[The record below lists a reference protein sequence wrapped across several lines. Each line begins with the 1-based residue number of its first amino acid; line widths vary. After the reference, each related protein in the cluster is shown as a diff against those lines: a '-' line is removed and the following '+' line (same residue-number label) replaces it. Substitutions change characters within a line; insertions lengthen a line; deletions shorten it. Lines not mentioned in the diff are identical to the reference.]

1 MVANNGHVTPNII
14 NHTQKL
20 MAKLALLTSDFLHFV
35 NSCTVN
41 PKLMMKKQTF
51 LKMCATTRFENSPW
65 QNPTKSNPELKKIPI
80 MANAIPTAMLV
91 SNSGTR
97 WVI

>member
-1 MVANNGHVTPNII
+1 MVLNNGAVTPNIK
-14 NHTQKL
+14 NMRKKF
-20 MAKLALLTSDFLHFV
+20 MAKVALSTLDFLHFV
-35 NSCTVN
+35 NSYMMN
-41 PKLMMKKQTF
+41 PKEMMKKQTF
-51 LKMCATTRFENSPW
+51 LNMCATTRFENSPW

-97 WVI
+97 RVI